1 MKLEAENVD
10 LKAQVATLTAELKLT
25 QEALAQ
31 EKDQH
36 ERLKKEHEEE
46 VQVWDSVEI
55 RRGKRTFN
63 LWRPFCPKCHMPL
76 LLDNRFNVE
85 CSGNCGFISDMNKN
99 AVVKLMNDLEAISKA
114 DSK

>member
-1 MKLEAENVD
+1 
-10 LKAQVATLTAELKLT
+10 
-25 QEALAQ
+25 
-31 EKDQH
+31 
-36 ERLKKEHEEE
+36 
-46 VQVWDSVEI
+46 
-55 RRGKRTFN
+55 
-63 LWRPFCPKCHMPL
+63 MPL